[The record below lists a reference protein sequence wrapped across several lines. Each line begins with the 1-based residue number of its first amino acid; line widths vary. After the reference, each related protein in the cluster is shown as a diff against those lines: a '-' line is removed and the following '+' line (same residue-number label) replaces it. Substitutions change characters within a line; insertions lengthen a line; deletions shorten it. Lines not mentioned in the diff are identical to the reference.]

1 MFKDGWYQKAK
12 HIKSCNHNSRPT
24 ESGID
29 LVVIHCISLPEGD
42 YENDNV
48 EQFFQNK
55 LDISIDD
62 SLESLENV
70 RVSAHFYIKRNGEVV
85 QFVSVD
91 DRAWHAG
98 VSEYQGRQ
106 GCNDFSVGIEM
117 QGTDRDSYQSE
128 QYKSLNRLLLD
139 IKKNY
144 PSIKNITGHENIA
157 PGRKTDPGVG
167 FDWNMVDF

>member
-48 EQFFQNK
+48 EQFFQNR

-98 VSEYQGRQ
+98 VSEYHSRQ

-117 QGTDRDSYQSE
+117 QGTDKDFYQSE
-128 QYKSLNRLLLD
+128 QYRSLNILLLD
-139 IKKNY
+139 MKKNY
-144 PSIKNITGHENIA
+144 PSIKNITGHEDIA

-167 FDWNMVDF
+167 FNWDRVNF